1 MRPVHF
7 LRRTP
12 LILVLAVSLWPGC
25 ILIRTTEHRITLNAD
40 GTGEA
45 VLRLID
51 LRSDETVDSLVQ
63 RDFTNMM
70 SSFEKDAVRDFEQRG
85 RTITAKRMFTRADT
99 LIAEVAYTFKS
110 LQAIEGLHVTDQEM
124 YVVVNENCEVVR
136 TNGNVVAGT
145 DGGQRIIWKRSASR
159 LLLQIRERTLPPS
172 TALAQLYLQQKQ

>member
-1 MRPVHF
+1 MTPIRFVHQT
-7 LRRTP
+7 L
-12 LILVLAVSLWPGC
+12 LILLLAVSLWPGC
-25 ILIRTTEHRITLNAD
+25 ILIRTTEQRITLNAD

-51 LRSDETVDSLVQ
+51 LRSDETADSLVQ

-99 LIAEVAYTFKS
+99 LIAEVVYTFTS
-110 LQAIEGLHVTDQEM
+110 LQAIEGLHVTDEEL

-136 TNGNVVAGT
+136 TNGAVALGT
-145 DGGQRIIWKRSASR
+145 DGGQRISWKRNAPR
-159 LLLQIRERTLPPS
+159 LFFQIRERALPPGTS
-172 TALAQLYLQQKQ
+172 LARLYLEREQ

>member
-1 MRPVHF
+1 MRHIRF
-7 LRRTP
+7 LRQTL
-12 LILVLAVSLWPGC
+12 LILLLALSFGPGC

-51 LRSDETVDSLVQ
+51 LRSDETADSLIQ

-70 SSFEKDAVRDFEQRG
+70 SSFNTDAVRDFEKRG

-99 LIAEVAYTFKS
+99 LIAEVAYTFTS

-124 YVVVNENCEVVR
+124 YVVVNGNCEVVR
-136 TNGNVVAGT
+136 TNGAVAAGT
-145 DGGQRIIWKRSASR
+145 DGGQRISWKRNAPR
-159 LLLQIRERTLPPS
+159 LFFQIRERALPPGTS
-172 TALAQLYLQQKQ
+172 LARLYLEREQ

>member
-1 MRPVHF
+1 MRPIRF

-12 LILVLAVSLWPGC
+12 LILVFAVSLWPGC
-25 ILIRTTEHRITLNAD
+25 ILIRTTEHRITLNPD

-63 RDFTNMM
+63 RDFTIMM

-85 RTITAKRMFTRADT
+85 RTITAKRMFTRTDT
-99 LIAEVAYTFKS
+99 LIAEVAYTFTS
-110 LQAIEGLHVTDQEM
+110 LQAIEGLHVTDQEL

-136 TNGNVVAGT
+136 SNGTVVAGAR
-145 DGGQRIIWKRSASR
+145 GGQRIIWKRSAPR
-159 LLLQIRERTLPPS
+159 LLFQIRERNLPPS
-172 TALAQLYLQQKQ
+172 TSLTRYYLQQEP